1 MKYLNIIKSFLKT
14 IFRSREILA
23 LVLIIATLAASVVA
37 ILIAKKDPASVDG
50 PASSIT
56 DSGDAGSPD
65 TSSEVSTDVSSEV
78 SSIPQ
83 SIISSGGTYIME
95 HVYTPVNTAL
105 IGKFEQANLALDIE
119 DNIFMDSLIYTG
131 YNITKHKAD
140 GIMWV
145 YVLAAQKRDL
155 GWLSNISYDY
165 DGGTS
170 GYEVNAQGLP
180 DIAYFEKK
188 DLVCA
193 SYATYVYFNYLP
205 NVAGIDTSFLTR
217 PKNPTLAQDW
227 YVAAQDW
234 VKQGYSKEIGF
245 KATGYKGSP
254 LKFTPDEKIPVG
266 SVISFYDMRKSNK
279 NWSNHVVFYA
289 GYMNGQHW
297 VYQVGN
303 DNGPEFCTV
312 ERMSCGA
319 DPMWPISVIT
329 PPTTVRMAAL
339 ADVTVK
345 DNTGEAVQGATVVAK
360 NKKTGREYKIGTTDA
375 LGKASR
381 EGMPYGDY
389 TFTYTLPTGYTADNL
404 TQSVTLTSKNI
415 SANSINF
422 IANK

>member
-1 MKYLNIIKSFLKT
+1 MKYFNNIKNFLNNLLK
-14 IFRSREILA
+14 SREILA
-23 LVLIIATLAASVVA
+23 LILILATLAASVIA
-37 ILIAKKDPASVDG
+37 IVVAKKSPIGVDNPVPSVPA
-50 PASSIT
+50 
-56 DSGDAGSPD
+56 
-65 TSSEVSTDVSSEV
+65 SSEV
-78 SSIPQ
+78 SS
-83 SIISSGGTYIME
+83 SEVSDDSSSSEVSSAISSVTSVDGTTIKE
-95 HVYTPVNTAL
+95 PVYKPVDTKL
-105 IGKFEQANLALDIE
+105 IGMFEQANLALDVE

-131 YNITKHKAD
+131 YNINKHKSD
-140 GIMWV
+140 GKMWV
-145 YVLAAQKRDL
+145 YVLAAQKRGL
-155 GWLSNISYDY
+155 GWLSKISYDY
-165 DGGTS
+165 DGGTT

-217 PKNPTLAQDW
+217 PKNPTLAHDW
-227 YVAAQDW
+227 YIAALDW
-234 VKQGYSKEIGF
+234 VEKGYSKEIGF

-254 LKFTPDEKIPVG
+254 LKFTPDEPIPIG
-266 SVISFYDMRKSNK
+266 SVISFYDMRKTNK

-289 GYMNGQHW
+289 GYVNGQHW

-329 PPTTVRMAAL
+329 PPTTIRMAAL

-345 DNTGEAVQGATVVAK
+345 DNTGVAVSGVSVLAK

-381 EGMPYGDY
+381 EGLPYGDY

-404 TQSVTLTSKNI
+404 TQSVTLTSANI

-422 IANK
+422 TVKR